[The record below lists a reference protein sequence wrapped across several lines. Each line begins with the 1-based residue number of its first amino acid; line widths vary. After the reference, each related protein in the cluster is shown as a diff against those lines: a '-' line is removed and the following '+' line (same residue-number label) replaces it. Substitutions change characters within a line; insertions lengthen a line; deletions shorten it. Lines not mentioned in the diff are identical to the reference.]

1 MIPLQGQ
8 HKVAQLFVNIFKEHF
23 VDTISIEE
31 QLTDMSEKV
40 HKLKNLGYKF
50 KNATITMLIMV
61 SLLDSYASLRQHLYM
76 KDEDTLTMD
85 FVIKQILLK
94 ENACED
100 ASHITLM
107 EEGKGKKPVKQSQD
121 SSVDSDAKKK
131 NIKCHYCKRKGY
143 FKSEYKK
150 LKANQAAR
158 TVPQTRRVE
167 ELKTQTAKVTATS
180 EEDVVCLFIAWE
192 SISDLARRWI
202 INLGATSPITSR
214 KEWFINYS
222 PFRTSIPIGLGDDS
236 IIKAVGSESVRI
248 SMIVDGKSRL
258 FELQD
263 VYYVPD
269 MGTNNLLS
277 VTYIVWEE
285 YTVNFGERLYE
296 ISKARLIIGIT
307 ENKKGLY
314 VRERSRVA

>member
-8 HKVAQLFVNIFKEHF
+8 HKVAQLFVNIFKGHF

-50 KNATITMLIMV
+50 KNATITTLIMV

-158 TVPQTRRVE
+158 TVPQTGRVE
-167 ELKTQTAKVTATS
+167 ESKTQTAKVTATS

-214 KEWFINYS
+214 KE
-222 PFRTSIPIGLGDDS
+222 
-236 IIKAVGSESVRI
+236 
-248 SMIVDGKSRL
+248 
-258 FELQD
+258 
-263 VYYVPD
+263 
-269 MGTNNLLS
+269 
-277 VTYIVWEE
+277 
-285 YTVNFGERLYE
+285 
-296 ISKARLIIGIT
+296 
-307 ENKKGLY
+307 
-314 VRERSRVA
+314 